1 VRDDRGREAAVAQ
14 LVDGTLTTCEVRGV
28 SARCEVRGVRCEVR
42 CEVERC
48 DGGEG
53 TRGGNND
60 AQRQTKA
67 LQVRCEV

>member
-1 VRDDRGREAAVAQ
+1 MRDDRGREAAVAQ

-28 SARCEVRGVRCEVR
+28 SARCEVRGVRCEV
-42 CEVERC
+42 ERC